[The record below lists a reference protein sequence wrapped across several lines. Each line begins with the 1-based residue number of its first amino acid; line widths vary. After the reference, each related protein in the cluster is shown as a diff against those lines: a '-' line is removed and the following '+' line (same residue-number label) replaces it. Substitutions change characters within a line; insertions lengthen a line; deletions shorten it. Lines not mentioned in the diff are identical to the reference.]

1 MALSAQFVKYLKEI
15 WWKLEEKIWLRCH
28 FNAEKMALF
37 DFNLDSDEKSD
48 FLLKFHIFF
57 WFSLSFQDIDSIN
70 IFCVVC
76 SLKMGENVF
85 VQNGKLPSYGQ

>member
-1 MALSAQFVKYLKEI
+1 MIFNVKDDDDDDDDDDNNDNDDDDEVVAQFGKYLKEI

-48 FLLKFHIFF
+48 SLL
-57 WFSLSFQDIDSIN
+57 LL
-70 IFCVVC
+70 V
-76 SLKMGENVF
+76 
-85 VQNGKLPSYGQ
+85 